1 MWLSL
6 AKLTQLSV
14 YMNYTSPYGTRLT
27 QNSETGTKF
36 VGYMNYTSPY
46 GTRLTQNSET
56 GTTLANYMNYMNYTS
71 PYENTAGVEP

>member
-1 MWLSL
+1 MTGQ
-6 AKLTQLSV
+6 TQKPK
-14 YMNYTSPYGTRLT
+14 YQKGA
-27 QNSETGTKF
+27 KF
-36 VGYMNYTSPY
+36 VGYMSYTSPY